1 MNFENKSDLEREQK
15 AIELFTSF
23 YGFSYQKLEDF
34 DIDFRILNKLRSI
47 AFAEVKGRKKPI
59 NEAFPLPLSTFKINK
74 LYEKKFMGKQLKRI
88 MIWACDDGIIYADI
102 SKLEGLIREGG
113 RPNRDGSYR
122 DTEMLAYYHQQ
133 ENMKYLFY

>member
-23 YGFSYQKLEDF
+23 YGLNYQKLEAY
-34 DIDFRILNKLRSI
+34 DIDFIVSKELKNI
-47 AFAEVKGRKKPI
+47 AFVEVKGRKKTI
-59 NEAFPLPLSTFKINK
+59 KDSFPLPLSTFKINK

-88 MIWACDDGIIYADI
+88 MIWACDDGIIYADL

-122 DTEMLAYYHQQ
+122 DTEMMAYYQKQ

>member
-1 MNFENKSDLEREQK
+1 MNFENESDLEREQK

-34 DIDFRILNKLRSI
+34 DIDFRILDKLRSI

-74 LYEKKFMGKQLKRI
+74 LYEKKFRGN
-88 MIWACDDGIIYADI
+88 
-102 SKLEGLIREGG
+102 S
-113 RPNRDGSYR
+113 
-122 DTEMLAYYHQQ
+122 
-133 ENMKYLFY
+133 